1 MSTWDGVVPG
11 DGTVIIIPPGIIV
24 YIDDARLIVNLLQI
38 QIYGQL
44 QIGVNLF
51 IYSGGRIRDL
61 RKNRSGLN
69 LYINSLITDY
79 NGGRSITH
87 GPSYFYFYIQINM
100 FIGNITLG
108 TIQDLIIYGAYTLVD
123 TLNFQKRQPVCSFI
137 MTQPR
142 QMKIP
147 FTNEEKVLMQRFYLQ
162 FGSKSSRKIAREMTN
177 NSQVPVA
184 IQQMYGIMELTKSAK
199 RIYDHLTRETK
210 SNQKAAMVKLAQ
222 HMPLTDPTQ
231 YFHHQQQKTPTS
243 QQQSPQWQATQQ
255 DSRSHQAKHQNDENC
270 VDEDEAI
277 DINEDDKV
285 FREIPSP
292 SDPSDLN

>member
-44 QIGVNLF
+44 QIG
-51 IYSGGRIRDL
+51 
-61 RKNRSGLN
+61 
-69 LYINSLITDY
+69 
-79 NGGRSITH
+79 
-87 GPSYFYFYIQINM
+87 
-100 FIGNITLG
+100 
-108 TIQDLIIYGAYTLVD
+108 
-123 TLNFQKRQPVCSFI
+123 
-137 MTQPR
+137 
-142 QMKIP
+142 
-147 FTNEEKVLMQRFYLQ
+147 
-162 FGSKSSRKIAREMTN
+162 
-177 NSQVPVA
+177 
-184 IQQMYGIMELTKSAK
+184 ELPCK
-199 RIYDHLTRETK
+199 
-210 SNQKAAMVKLAQ
+210 
-222 HMPLTDPTQ
+222 
-231 YFHHQQQKTPTS
+231 KTPTS

-255 DSRSHQAKHQNDENC
+255 DSRSHQAKDQNDENC